1 MSTIND
7 KHVTYSSTSYTNRR
21 NTGYGWLNRFFE
33 SNVGAKVVPTFQDE
47 IGKLRSRDRVA
58 EVGKAVKRV
67 IKLGSEEWTRAEL
80 KDLNTLVEYTI
91 NLTETLI
98 SEKLIMK
105 LCNEQQFKAQLS
117 ELVGIPRALC
127 LLFYNAGLKM
137 EDFAHEVNNFSRV
150 KDGVI
155 EIRSPK
161 KNQTRVLTDENCWGL
176 TPEECSEVVE
186 LITEKLESTEAAMVK
201 DLLYTYTKK
210 WKYTPMELRAS
221 HGVNLI
227 NQGLSWDEAAR
238 IQGVGTNSFKRR
250 TKEYLAAQ

>member
-7 KHVTYSSTSYTNRR
+7 KHVTYSKTSYTNRR
-21 NTGYGWLNRFFE
+21 NTGYGWLN
-33 SNVGAKVVPTFQDE
+33 VGAKVVPTFQEE
-47 IGKLRSRDRVA
+47 IGKLRSRDRVYQVHEA
-58 EVGKAVKRV
+58 LKRV

-80 KDLNTLVEYTI
+80 KDLNTAVEYTV

-98 SEKLIMK
+98 SEKLILK
-105 LCNEQQFKAQLS
+105 LCSENEFKAQLS

-127 LLFYNAGLKM
+127 KLFYNAGLKM

-161 KNQTRVLTDENCWGL
+161 KNQTRVLEDANRWGL

-186 LITEKLESTEAAMVK
+186 LITEKLDSVEAALVK
-201 DLLYTYTKK
+201 DLLYTYTQK

-227 NQGLSWDEAAR
+227 NQGLSWDEGAR
-238 IQGVGTNSFKRR
+238 IQGVGTNSFKKRC
-250 TKEYLAAQ
+250 KEYLAAQ